1 MNDILTVK
9 DLDYYY
15 IDGDHKRIIFDKT
28 NISFIQG
35 LFYTILGQSGSGKT
49 TFLSLIAGLD
59 KPKGGTIYY
68 EDRDINDIGLDKYR
82 RNYVSMVFQ
91 NYNLINYMN
100 AYDNVVSALDIAHK
114 KYNSEQVYD
123 LLNRFGIDKTK
134 ANRKV
139 NKLSGG
145 EQQRVAI
152 ARAISTDTKLIIAD
166 EPTGNLDNETSNTI
180 VSLFKELSKT
190 YNKTVIVV
198 THNDM
203 VAKESDSIITI
214 DQENKKLI
222 YVKWY
227 KKNTTI
233 NKRT

>member
-28 NISFIQG
+28 NIAFKQG
-35 LFYTILGQSGSGKT
+35 LFYAILGESGSGKT

-59 KPKGGTIYY
+59 KPKDGNIFYM
-68 EDRDINDIGLDKYR
+68 EKDINKIGLNKYR

-100 AYDNVVSALDIAHK
+100 AYDNIITSLDIANK
-114 KYNSEQVYD
+114 KYDSRQIYN

-139 NKLSGG
+139 IKLSGG

-152 ARAISTDTKLIIAD
+152 ARAVATDTKLIIAD
-166 EPTGNLDNETSNTI
+166 EPTGNLDNKTSDVI
-180 VSLFKELSKT
+180 ISIFKELSAIYHKT
-190 YNKTVIVV
+190 IIAV
-198 THNDM
+198 THNDKL
-203 VAKESDSIITI
+203 ADKADAIITI
-214 DQENKKLI
+214 DQDKKKLV
-222 YVKWY
+222 YVK
-227 KKNTTI
+227 
-233 NKRT
+233 